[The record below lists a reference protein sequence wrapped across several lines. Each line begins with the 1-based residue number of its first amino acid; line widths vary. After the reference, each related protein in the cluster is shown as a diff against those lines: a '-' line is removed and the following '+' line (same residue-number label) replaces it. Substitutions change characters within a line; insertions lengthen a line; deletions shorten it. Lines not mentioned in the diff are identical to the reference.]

1 MTGFLR
7 FVYTVLASDVVR
19 QVMSVSWGESRP
31 MVVEFTVR
39 EKARLAHALWYAVSR
54 PALLPSGVPAHVR
67 F

>member
-31 MVVEFTVR
+31 MVVEFTVW
-39 EKARLAHALWYAVSR
+39 EKARLAHAL
-54 PALLPSGVPAHVR
+54 
-67 F
+67 

>member
-19 QVMSVSWGESRP
+19 QVMSVSWGESRL

-39 EKARLAHALWYAVSR
+39 EKARLAHAL
-54 PALLPSGVPAHVR
+54 
-67 F
+67 